1 MRGKCFAQK
10 HLNDPAEA
18 QTQDHSTQSPVHLP
32 WTPKWLTWLLWV
44 FSNWLQQCGTPL
56 RDICLT
62 LQTSKEARY
71 MPCYHRSYLLLF
83 QGIWSA
89 YFKKVLFK
97 STAQCMPW
105 WLWFGKFQILINY
118 LYVKKVV
125 LDINNCC
132 WNDSFLF
139 REIRKIRWPL
149 SF

>member
-1 MRGKCFAQK
+1 M
-10 HLNDPAEA
+10 
-18 QTQDHSTQSPVHLP
+18 
-32 WTPKWLTWLLWV
+32 
-44 FSNWLQQCGTPL
+44 
-56 RDICLT
+56 T

-118 LYVKKVV
+118 LHVKKVV
-125 LDINNCC
+125 LDINCC

-139 REIRKIRWPL
+139 REIRKIRWSL
-149 SF
+149 SFQMLASSAYITWCKLSETKKVYFSWKYFLHQPCGKVLRGILKLLCSSQFTTINAWFVIF